1 MALPSSGYLGQWF
14 STKQL
19 FLKFSR
25 IFRRPASGKRGRIL
39 IKVQVISLLS
49 DITDRLARAFFGCV
63 LSGNSSE
70 NEYVQK
76 RITAHAVGTV
86 NTSCFNLLKNAKEAL
101 KAQKADEPKL
111 FIKLS
116 SSETHCFVDISDNGA
131 VISDSDF
138 ERMGSVFK
146 SGKASGLGIGLSIVR
161 SIVQNHNGSLVLER
175 GKNGGLVCRIR
186 LPILNTE

>member
-86 NTSCFNLLKNAKEAL
+86 NTSC
-101 KAQKADEPKL
+101 
-111 FIKLS
+111 
-116 SSETHCFVDISDNGA
+116 
-131 VISDSDF
+131 DF
-138 ERMGSVFK
+138 TGS
-146 SGKASGLGIGLSIVR
+146 I
-161 SIVQNHNGSLVLER
+161 
-175 GKNGGLVCRIR
+175 
-186 LPILNTE
+186 

>member
-1 MALPSSGYLGQWF
+1 M
-14 STKQL
+14 
-19 FLKFSR
+19 
-25 IFRRPASGKRGRIL
+25 
-39 IKVQVISLLS
+39 
-49 DITDRLARAFFGCV
+49 
-63 LSGNSSE
+63 
-70 NEYVQK
+70 
-76 RITAHAVGTV
+76 
-86 NTSCFNLLKNAKEAL
+86 
-101 KAQKADEPKL
+101 

-186 LPILNTE
+186 LPILNAQ

>member
-76 RITAHAVGTV
+76 RITAHAVGTEHRKTPD
-86 NTSCFNLLKNAKEAL
+86 NAQCGNLSDGMQNRFRLL
-101 KAQKADEPKL
+101 AQRL
-111 FIKLS
+111 LIKFLMKQAS
-116 SSETHCFVDISDNGA
+116 SRYLRLRC
-131 VISDSDF
+131 
-138 ERMGSVFK
+138 
-146 SGKASGLGIGLSIVR
+146 GKPR
-161 SIVQNHNGSLVLER
+161 
-175 GKNGGLVCRIR
+175 
-186 LPILNTE
+186 

>member
-1 MALPSSGYLGQWF
+1 MAPLEF
-14 STKQL
+14 E
-19 FLKFSR
+19 
-25 IFRRPASGKRGRIL
+25 
-39 IKVQVISLLS
+39 
-49 DITDRLARAFFGCV
+49 LAV
-63 LSGNSSE
+63 
-70 NEYVQK
+70 
-76 RITAHAVGTV
+76 
-86 NTSCFNLLKNAKEAL
+86 FNLLKNAKEAL
-101 KAQKADEPKL
+101 KAQKADEPKV

-175 GKNGGLVCRIR
+175 REERRFSLQNSF
-186 LPILNTE
+186 TDS

>member
-49 DITDRLARAFFGCV
+49 DITDRLARAFFSCV

-86 NTSCFNLLKNAKEAL
+86 NTSCDFTGSIQTRNRSSCCIQNLRFGVGIEA
-101 KAQKADEPKL
+101 AHRVVDCHSGITSPEGT
-111 FIKLS
+111 LS
-116 SSETHCFVDISDNGA
+116 NFSGQIPRSLMEV
-131 VISDSDF
+131 
-138 ERMGSVFK
+138 RVFF
-146 SGKASGLGIGLSIVR
+146 
-161 SIVQNHNGSLVLER
+161 
-175 GKNGGLVCRIR
+175 
-186 LPILNTE
+186 ILNKDVVIAINSFLKTFRVNPHFLG

>member
-86 NTSCFNLLKNAKEAL
+86 NTSCDFTGSIQTRNRSSCCIQNLRFGVGIEA
-101 KAQKADEPKL
+101 AHRVVDRHSGITSPEGA
-111 FIKLS
+111 LS
-116 SSETHCFVDISDNGA
+116 NFSGQIP
-131 VISDSDF
+131 
-138 ERMGSVFK
+138 RK
-146 SGKASGLGIGLSIVR
+146 SGS
-161 SIVQNHNGSLVLER
+161 SLFL
-175 GKNGGLVCRIR
+175 IR
-186 LPILNTE
+186 TLL

>member
-1 MALPSSGYLGQWF
+1 MN
-14 STKQL
+14 
-19 FLKFSR
+19 LKRDPRSP
-25 IFRRPASGKRGRIL
+25 IC
-39 IKVQVISLLS
+39 SLAPLEFE
-49 DITDRLARAFFGCV
+49 LAV
-63 LSGNSSE
+63 
-70 NEYVQK
+70 
-76 RITAHAVGTV
+76 
-86 NTSCFNLLKNAKEAL
+86 FNLLKNAKNFESSE
-101 KAQKADEPKL
+101 ADEPKL

-146 SGKASGLGIGLSIVR
+146 SGKASGLGIGLSIVGQ
-161 SIVQNHNGSLVLER
+161 SCKITNGSLVLER